1 MNVCFYIPI
10 LFLTRILFLT
20 YLRKYFCLPLFKILN
35 YFVMEK
41 SNANWD
47 DVLLS
52 IGRLKIPPHIVNV
65 LLLHYETII
74 IIRVMYL

>member
-1 MNVCFYIPI
+1 
-10 LFLTRILFLT
+10 
-20 YLRKYFCLPLFKILN
+20 
-35 YFVMEK
+35 MEK

-65 LLLHYETII
+65 LLLNYENII
-74 IIRVMYL
+74 LMRVMYLKISKIYATLPPTKTIDELSVVHSSVPTKSG